1 LTYDPAIHHRRSIR
15 LKGHDYAGG
24 GEYFVTICAHRD
36 WIAQEQGRPF
46 HAPGLRELIG
56 RVWESLPDRFPEMG
70 AVGAGLMP
78 STMSA
83 PMAEKSRH
91 ETGTHEGSP
100 YVIMPDHFHGLIALP
115 RGVAL
120 GDAMGAFKSLV
131 VRGVV
136 AGVKREEFPPFP
148 GKIWHRNYYEKIVR
162 SEMERAAIEKYI
174 RLNPVRLEFRL
185 EGMAAFGNPNLW
197 EMKKIGVL
205 ASGSGAL
212 ETVPEPKAGWAWL
225 SGFHSAAEEAV
236 LNATDAPAIRMAAV
250 APEQVGLSGE
260 QLQRLAE
267 GRLLVLCPFAET
279 RTTRENALAR
289 NRLIAECSDRLW
301 IPAVRPGGS
310 LEKLKQENKHKLT

>member
-185 EGMAAFGNPNLW
+185 ERHGGVRQPQSMGDEENRGAGKWERCAGNGAGAEGGLGVAFGFSLCRR
-197 EMKKIGVL
+197 G
-205 ASGSGAL
+205 GGA
-212 ETVPEPKAGWAWL
+212 
-225 SGFHSAAEEAV
+225 
-236 LNATDAPAIRMAAV
+236 
-250 APEQVGLSGE
+250 
-260 QLQRLAE
+260 
-267 GRLLVLCPFAET
+267 
-279 RTTRENALAR
+279 
-289 NRLIAECSDRLW
+289 
-301 IPAVRPGGS
+301 
-310 LEKLKQENKHKLT
+310 